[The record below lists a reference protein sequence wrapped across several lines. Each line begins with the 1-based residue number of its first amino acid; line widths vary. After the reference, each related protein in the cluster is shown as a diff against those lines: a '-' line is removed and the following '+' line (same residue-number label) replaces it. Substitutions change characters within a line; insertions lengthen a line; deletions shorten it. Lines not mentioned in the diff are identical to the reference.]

1 MEVEALLE
9 GLPPSAI
16 ILPVKDME
24 RILAFGEAAVPP
36 LLSALDRWRDD
47 DERDPL
53 PLLVLL
59 GEIGHPDA
67 VERLTDWLGG
77 PNLDLLS
84 VAAAEALAKIGSPAL
99 PALFSIAREE
109 DPRRRLFAY
118 RALGWI
124 PGEETFRFLVEALEE
139 DPSLSNVVAGAV
151 ADRGRKEAVPSILRA
166 LETCPAWQRVDLED
180 HIRFLH
186 SDEESP
192 FDFRRDWRVRYR
204 VIPRLSAFDPGPLG
218 ISAILHGEGERLRH
232 LRSKPVRTLEEIL
245 AEPFAGGPEVC
256 EDCGE
261 LIEEYTGLP
270 ACPEEAAQMAL
281 IQRRALGHA
290 LDEFGEEDLF
300 ELLAG
305 LEDEALFL
313 EEDLEGPDEPEGPE
327 DFSALQAERDD
338 LAVVIQTCHWLVEQ
352 GVTEVGA
359 GRALLLA
366 KAGELADRFGDPEGL
381 LAPPSPPAQKMPQ
394 PGRNDPC
401 PCGSGKKF
409 KKCCGKASPANL
421 RLMDLPPAPPPGGP
435 DEEGEDPRGPESH
448 LHERLFSEL
457 LQAARNSMTRSG
469 EEKALVRYLG
479 PGFKGFSI
487 GSALPRMDPPW
498 VIDVFFEWLVFD
510 FRGGGG
516 RTHLETFLKR
526 KGRTVGGLSRELLER
541 AASTFMSLYRIEEVR
556 PEEGFTM
563 KDLFLGST
571 VEVRE
576 RSATRQLVRWDLI
589 GARLMEMDGALR
601 LTGGIT
607 PFPPGEKRNL
617 LEEME
622 EEYVRFRAVRS
633 GASREEFLKERG
645 EFIYRL
651 ARKSL
656 DAPLPKIVTGD
667 GESLVFCR
675 GHYQVEEEA
684 GLVAKLEAIPGLEPE
699 AGSGIWF
706 RWVEPVDEGDR
717 SLGSVEVKGDR
728 LVLECMSEGRL
739 ARGKSLLEERLGG
752 AITHRGDSVQDPW
765 VAVAERKEGS
775 TNSGQEETP
784 AIPPEVEAEILHQ
797 FMDQHYREW
806 PDVPVPAL
814 GGKTPREAVA
824 GKEGR
829 ANVADLIRDF
839 EHAEARQQRARG
851 FSYDISWMWEELGL
865 DPTRD

>member
-16 ILPVKDME
+16 ILPVREME
-24 RILAFGEAAVPP
+24 RILAFGEAAVSP
-36 LLSALDRWRDD
+36 LLSALERWEDD

-53 PLLVLL
+53 PPLVLL

-67 VERLTDWLGG
+67 VEPLTKWLGR
-77 PNLDLLS
+77 PDLELYS
-84 VAAAEALAKIGSPAL
+84 VAAAEALAKIGPPAV
-99 PALFSIAREE
+99 PALFRVAREE
-109 DPRRRLFAY
+109 DPQRRLFAY

-139 DPSLSNVVAGAV
+139 DPSLSNVAAGAL

-166 LETCPAWQRVDLED
+166 LDTCPAWQRVDLED

-186 SDEESP
+186 ADGELS
-192 FDFRRDWRVRYR
+192 FDFRRDWRLRYR
-204 VIPRLSAFDPGPLG
+204 VMPKFGVFDPGPLG
-218 ISAILHGEGERLRH
+218 ISAIFHGEGEDFRS

-261 LIEEYTGLP
+261 LLEEYTGLV
-270 ACPEEAAQMAL
+270 ACSEEAAGLAL
-281 IQRRALGHA
+281 IQHRALGDA

-305 LEDEALFL
+305 LEDEALCL
-313 EEDLEGPDEPEGPE
+313 EDDLEEPVEPEDLE
-327 DFSALQAERDD
+327 ALQAERDD
-338 LAVVIQTCHWLVEQ
+338 REIVIRTCTWLVEQ
-352 GVTEVGA
+352 GVKEVGT

-381 LAPPSPPAQKMPQ
+381 LKPPSPPAQAMPQ

-421 RLMDLPPAPPPGGP
+421 RLMDLPPTPAPGGP
-435 DEEGEDPRGPESH
+435 DEEQEDPRGPESR

-457 LQAARNSMTRSG
+457 LQAGRNSMTRSG
-469 EEKALVRYLG
+469 EERALVRFLG
-479 PGFKGFSI
+479 PGFKGHSVA
-487 GSALPRMDPPW
+487 SAIPRMDPPW
-498 VIDVFFEWLVFD
+498 VIDAFFEWLVFD

-526 KGRTVGGLSRELLER
+526 KGRTFGGVSRELLER
-541 AASTFMSLYRIEEVR
+541 SASTFMSLYRIEEVR
-556 PEEGFTM
+556 PEEGFTL

-601 LTGGIT
+601 LTGGII
-607 PFPPGEKRNL
+607 PFPPREKRNL

-622 EEYVRFRAVRS
+622 EEYVRFRAVHS
-633 GASREEFLKERG
+633 GASREAFLKERG

-656 DAPLPKIVTGD
+656 DAPLPKLVTGD
-667 GESLVFCR
+667 GEALVFCR
-675 GHYQVEEEA
+675 AHYQVEEED
-684 GLVAKLEAIPGLEPE
+684 GLTAKLEAIPGLEAE

-706 RWVEPVDEGDR
+706 RWVEPIDEGSR
-717 SLGSVEVKGDR
+717 SLGSVEVKRDR

-739 ARGKSLLEERLGG
+739 ARGKSLLEEHLGG

-765 VAVAERKEGS
+765 AAVAERKEGS
-775 TNSGQEETP
+775 PRSDQEETP

-806 PDVPVPAL
+806 PDVPIPAL

-824 GKEGR
+824 GEEGR
-829 ANVADLIRDF
+829 AQVADLIREI
-839 EHAEARQQRARG
+839 EHAEARQQRTRG
-851 FSYDISWMWEELGL
+851 IFYDISWMWEELGL